1 VNNKNLISAI
11 LQHQRSREN
20 AARSKFPLL
29 KFNIICRTLDFQ
41 TNRVMYFSQWRGDNQ
56 ME

>member
-20 AARSKFPLL
+20 AARSKFPFL